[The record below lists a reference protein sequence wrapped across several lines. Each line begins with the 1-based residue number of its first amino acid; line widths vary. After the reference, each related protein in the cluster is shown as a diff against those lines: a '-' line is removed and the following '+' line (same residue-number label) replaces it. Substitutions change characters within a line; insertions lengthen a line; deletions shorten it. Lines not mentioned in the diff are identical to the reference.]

1 MRWFTLLNWIL
12 TFFMFF
18 VLQNLLLHYPDLNKQ
33 SDNKETQF
41 KDKHEAIWK
50 FFFSVSEKFQMLKH

>member
-1 MRWFTLLNWIL
+1 
-12 TFFMFF
+12 MFF

-41 KDKHEAIWK
+41 KDKHEAI
-50 FFFSVSEKFQMLKH
+50 